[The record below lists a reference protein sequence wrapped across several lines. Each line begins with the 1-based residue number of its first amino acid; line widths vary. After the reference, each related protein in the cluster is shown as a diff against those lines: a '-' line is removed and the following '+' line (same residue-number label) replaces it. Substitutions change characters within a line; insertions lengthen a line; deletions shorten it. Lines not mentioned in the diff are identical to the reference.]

1 MLFSAH
7 PLLRTAPFSFVA
19 RFLRDDDGAT
29 LAEYVLLVA
38 LIGVVCAGAVAL
50 LGTGANT
57 KLNSAASSLQ

>member
-7 PLLRTAPFSFVA
+7 PTHHAAPFSFVA

-29 LAEYVLLVA
+29 LVEYVLLVA

-50 LGTGANT
+50 LGTSTNT
-57 KLNSAASSLQ
+57 KLNSASASLQ